1 MKLKAF
7 LKFYGISNKVF
18 AKSIGI
24 SNVSLS
30 RYISGDRLPNTK
42 ILDKIYQ
49 LTDGLVSANDFF
61 LNKKKLEGLTEIQ
74 KEKLINLRKE
84 LKFGKKKF
92 IAKAI
97 TLIESSLPNHRLES
111 NFLLSLFKQRENTVR
126 IGITGVPGVGKS
138 TFIESS

>member
-84 LKFGKKKF
+84 LKFGKKIHCK
-92 IAKAI
+92 
-97 TLIESSLPNHRLES
+97 S
-111 NFLLSLFKQRENTVR
+111 NYSY
-126 IGITGVPGVGKS
+126 
-138 TFIESS
+138 

>member
-42 ILDKIYQ
+42 ILDKIYK

-111 NFLLSLFKQRENTVR
+111 NFLLSNVNELV
-126 IGITGVPGVGKS
+126 KS
-138 TFIESS
+138 KFQSLLE